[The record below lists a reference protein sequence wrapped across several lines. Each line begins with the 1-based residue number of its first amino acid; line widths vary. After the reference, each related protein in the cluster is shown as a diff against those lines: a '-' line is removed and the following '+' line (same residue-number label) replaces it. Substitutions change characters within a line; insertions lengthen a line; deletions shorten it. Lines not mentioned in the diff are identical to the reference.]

1 MWSHPLLYDVKMYN
15 DQPTYTWRSPL
26 RTSCNE
32 NLTGSNRET
41 KCWGDL
47 WKNHKQPSSKVE
59 VILQQDALPLGN
71 EQQGPG
77 GRRKALSSQ
86 LHKNFLLILE
96 LFHSLIAIPR
106 PQSLQSFW
114 QGLARLQSSN
124 LPKNQ
129 LLMFSSISFP
139 LPDSAP
145 NMWQCTSQFHHHC
158 MSALQCDNSNYL
170 QCHQKSIQQ
179 AISLIMLCIP

>member
-1 MWSHPLLYDVKMYN
+1 
-15 DQPTYTWRSPL
+15 
-26 RTSCNE
+26 
-32 NLTGSNRET
+32 
-41 KCWGDL
+41 
-47 WKNHKQPSSKVE
+47 
-59 VILQQDALPLGN
+59 
-71 EQQGPG
+71 
-77 GRRKALSSQ
+77 

-145 NMWQCTSQFHHHC
+145 NMWQCTFHHHC
-158 MSALQCDNSNYL
+158 MSALQCDNCNYL
-170 QCHQKSIQQ
+170 QCHQNPIQQ
-179 AISLIMLCIP
+179 AISLMMFCIP